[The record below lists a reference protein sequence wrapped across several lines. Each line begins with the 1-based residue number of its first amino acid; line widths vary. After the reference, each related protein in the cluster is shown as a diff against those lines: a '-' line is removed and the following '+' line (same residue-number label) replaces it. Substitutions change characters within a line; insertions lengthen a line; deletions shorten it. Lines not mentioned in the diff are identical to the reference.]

1 MKRFL
6 SLFLVFA
13 LLIGF
18 APSVH
23 ADAAVKISKTK
34 LTLEVGKSSTLKITG
49 TTKAATWASSSKNV
63 ATVSKGKVTSKSV
76 GTANITASVSG
87 KKYTCKV
94 TVEPKKYTEGQYK
107 VGKDIKAGEYVIF
120 SNKDTS
126 GYFSLTSDAN
136 GDDIITNDNFKYNT
150 IIQINDGEYLK
161 LSRAYAVAIKDVKKL
176 DLKGEGMFKIGTYL
190 SAGEYK
196 LEADKDSSGYYCIY
210 SDNRHDD
217 IVSNDNFKGS
227 VYVTVE
233 DGQYLNLSR
242 CKIIE

>member
-13 LLIGF
+13 LLMGF

-23 ADAAVKISKTK
+23 ADAAVKLSKTK
-34 LTLEVGKSSTLKITG
+34 LTLEVGKSSTLKIAG
-49 TTKAATWASSSKNV
+49 TIKTVTWASSKKEV
-63 ATVSKGKVTSKSV
+63 ATVSKGKVTAKSV
-76 GTANITASVSG
+76 GTANITATVSG
-87 KKYTCKV
+87 KKYTCKI

-107 VGKDIKAGEYVIF
+107 VGKDIKEGEYIVF
-120 SNKDTS
+120 ANKDTS
-126 GYFSLTSDAN
+126 GYFELANDAN
-136 GDDIITNDNFKYNT
+136 GDDIITNDNFDYNT
-150 IIQINDGEYLK
+150 IIQINDGEYIK
-161 LSRAYAVAIKDVKKL
+161 LSRAYAVSIEYVSKL
-176 DLKGEGMFKIGTYL
+176 DLKGEGMFKVGTYIN
-190 SAGEYK
+190 SGEYK

-217 IVSNDNFKGS
+217 IVTNDNFKGS

-233 DGQYLNLSR
+233 NGQYLKLSR